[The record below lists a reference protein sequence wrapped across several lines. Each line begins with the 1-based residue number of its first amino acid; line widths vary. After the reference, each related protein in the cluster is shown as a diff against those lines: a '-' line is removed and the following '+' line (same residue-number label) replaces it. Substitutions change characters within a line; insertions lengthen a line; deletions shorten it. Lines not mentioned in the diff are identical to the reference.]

1 MDHLGSGIRKLCDM
15 IDSSDEAQALREIAI
30 IQGVLPSIQ
39 SSLNSSKWDPVRNVD
54 SGIGVYEALVSC
66 ANKSLRSGEEAD
78 QLRESIIDGLIRTA
92 VLPKLLRAVEDWRP
106 NEMNHPLHF
115 WIMPLLPY
123 ISNNTML
130 GTLLDNVWRD
140 LTKLLSFYGKTCPM
154 ILISFVHVLL
164 HYLPGKSCL
173 IK

>member
-1 MDHLGSGIRKLCDM
+1 LLDDFTKKKRGWQMSFNEELGFVLNSLETILTNLYTNFSREERTSLKFESTLIPSIVIPLFDTLLTSSLNPLQMNHAWMDRLGSGIRKLCDM

-78 QLRESIIDGLIRTA
+78 QLRD
-92 VLPKLLRAVEDWRP
+92 
-106 NEMNHPLHF
+106 
-115 WIMPLLPY
+115 
-123 ISNNTML
+123 SNC
-130 GTLLDNVWRD
+130 RSA
-140 LTKLLSFYGKTCPM
+140 KA
-154 ILISFVHVLL
+154 I
-164 HYLPGKSCL
+164 KSG
-173 IK
+173 